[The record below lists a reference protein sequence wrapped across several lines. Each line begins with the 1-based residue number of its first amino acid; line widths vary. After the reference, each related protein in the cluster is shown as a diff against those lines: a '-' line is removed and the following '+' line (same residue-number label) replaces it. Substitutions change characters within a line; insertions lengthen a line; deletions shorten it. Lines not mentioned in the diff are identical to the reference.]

1 MEERVIATE
10 CKTCG
15 GLVGQDDETAV
26 RYHVPL
32 EGRHY
37 VHHADCWRN
46 GSPQRRGQYVGARPV
61 AHQPSPH

>member
-10 CKTCG
+10 CRTCG
-15 GLVGQDDETAV
+15 QLVDAHDEEAV

-32 EGRHY
+32 EGKSY

-46 GSPQRRGQYVGARPV
+46 GHPRRMHDARARSNTHAGQPY
-61 AHQPSPH
+61 